1 MLQCLMVALG
11 GGIGAM
17 FRYLLG
23 KINLPFETTFPI
35 LTLCINLIGA
45 FIIGLVV
52 SGAMK
57 YTVSENAVLFLKTGL
72 CGGFTTFS
80 TFSLE
85 SVTLIEQKNSIMAFC
100 YIISSVLL
108 CIIGVWLEKKMFL
121 S

>member
-1 MLQCLMVALG
+1 MQCLIVALG

-17 FRYLLG
+17 FRYMIG
-23 KINLPFETTFPI
+23 KINLPFEIAFPVT
-35 LTLCINLIGA
+35 TLCINIIGA

-57 YTVSENAVLFLKTGL
+57 YTVSETVVLFLKTGL

-85 SVTLIEQKNSIMAFC
+85 SVTLIEQKNVVMAFC
-100 YIISSVLL
+100 YIASSILC
-108 CIIGVWLEKKMFL
+108 CIIGVWLGKRVFL
-121 S
+121 